1 MVIQIKQWESKYIRD
16 FDIVRT
22 GLISEERLYN
32 KIAAM
37 YYDYVNNHNV
47 EPFTLTYGK
56 AKGFCVNANSH
67 VGVIVYDDIVM
78 YINSMVPDL
87 SLGKILYLQSQ
98 AEEVESATETRNVIV
113 ENLNDEESI
122 AAIDYFVVSLL
133 QAIEE
138 IYANGLITEISQES
152 KKDNKIKGKLDIQK
166 QIRKCPSFDSF
177 YVEKT
182 EPSKNIVI
190 NQVIKKALIVA
201 GELTQLAWIRSLAVS
216 AINYFFGVD
225 DIEEIEKDIFPNVSD
240 YTSIKRNDYEKA
252 LRFSKFILFGY
263 DPLSGDGASSFP
275 EFLLDMNEVFE
286 FYVTVGLK
294 RIFKEGFENKKRF
307 SLGVGPEDIPM
318 DRKYIELDGYYC
330 NDGHKVVLD
339 TKNKYRM
346 VLDRD
351 IPDFIAGNPDIYQQY
366 YYASRVNA
374 KNIILVYP
382 SSKKRSAPIGHYQL
396 NFEGNKDVDIY
407 FWALQITATPKENKK
422 SLISLA
428 KFIESL

>member
-1 MVIQIKQWESKYIRD
+1 MQV
-16 FDIVRT
+16 
-22 GLISEERLYN
+22 
-32 KIAAM
+32 
-37 YYDYVNNHNV
+37 
-47 EPFTLTYGK
+47 
-56 AKGFCVNANSH
+56 
-67 VGVIVYDDIVM
+67 
-78 YINSMVPDL
+78 
-87 SLGKILYLQSQ
+87 
-98 AEEVESATETRNVIV
+98 
-113 ENLNDEESI
+113 
-122 AAIDYFVVSLL
+122 
-133 QAIEE
+133 IEE

-152 KKDNKIKGKLDIQK
+152 KKDNKIRGKLDIQK

-182 EPSKNIVI
+182 EPSKNIII

-201 GELTQLAWIRSLAVS
+201 AELTQLEWIRSLVVS
-216 AINYFFGVD
+216 AIDYFFGVD
-225 DIEEIEKDIFPNVSD
+225 DIEEIAKDSFPTVSD
-240 YTSIKRNDYEKA
+240 YTSIKRDDYEKA

-263 DPLSGDGASSFP
+263 DPLAGDGASSFP

-330 NDGHKVVLD
+330 DNGHKVVLD

-382 SSKKRSAPIGHYQL
+382 SSKKRTAPIGHYQL

>member
-22 GLISEERLYN
+22 GQISEERLYN

-98 AEEVESATETRNVIV
+98 AEEVASATETRNVIV

-133 QAIEE
+133 QVIEE

-152 KKDNKIKGKLDIQK
+152 KKDNKIRGKLDIQK

-182 EPSKNIVI
+182 EPSKNIII

-201 GELTQLAWIRSLAVS
+201 AELTQLEWIRSLVVS
-216 AINYFFGVD
+216 AIDYFFGVD
-225 DIEEIEKDIFPNVSD
+225 DIEEIAKDSFPTVSD
-240 YTSIKRNDYEKA
+240 YTSIKRDDYEKA

-263 DPLSGDGASSFP
+263 DPLAGDGASSFP

-330 NDGHKVVLD
+330 DNGHKVVLD

-382 SSKKRSAPIGHYQL
+382 SSKKRTAPIGHYQL

>member
-22 GLISEERLYN
+22 GQISEERLYN

-98 AEEVESATETRNVIV
+98 AEEVASATETRNVIV

-133 QAIEE
+133 QVIEE

-152 KKDNKIKGKLDIQK
+152 KKDNKIRGKLDIQK

-182 EPSKNIVI
+182 EPSKNIII

-201 GELTQLAWIRSLAVS
+201 AELTQLEWIRSLVVS
-216 AINYFFGVD
+216 AIDYFFGVD
-225 DIEEIEKDIFPNVSD
+225 DIEEIAKDSFPTVSD
-240 YTSIKRNDYEKA
+240 YTSIKRDDYEKA

-263 DPLSGDGASSFP
+263 DPLAGDGASSFP

-330 NDGHKVVLD
+330 DDGHKVVLD

-382 SSKKRSAPIGHYQL
+382 SSKKRTAPIGHYQL